1 MTDSQAHD
9 EPTHDEPAQDDPTPA
24 SITDYIVATYPG
36 TDVIATPEGDGI
48 FFSLNPETHWPN
60 FATIVTSDRHD
71 MEQNSDLT
79 ARGLFRLNIGI
90 GPVEFKKR
98 FGGEGVYDYTARN
111 VLFPHPTYAAQRWVG
126 IVNPSSITFED
137 EVKPLLDV
145 AYKLVAR
152 EKD

>member
-1 MTDSQAHD
+1 MTDSNAD
-9 EPTHDEPAQDDPTPA
+9 SVATSEPTPE
-24 SITDYIVATYPG
+24 SISDYINATYPG
-36 TDVIATPEGDGI
+36 TDVILTPEGDGI

-71 MEQNSDLT
+71 MEQNSNLT
-79 ARGLFRLNIGI
+79 ARGLFRLNLGI

-98 FGGEGVYDYTARN
+98 FSDAADHDYTAVD

-126 IVNPSSITFED
+126 IVNPSQQTFDSEI
-137 EVKPLLDV
+137 KPLLDI

-152 EKD
+152 QKD

>member
-1 MTDSQAHD
+1 MTDSKAESRADSQ
-9 EPTHDEPAQDDPTPA
+9 PTAATI
-24 SITDYIVATYPG
+24 SDYITATYPG
-36 TDVIATPEGDGI
+36 TDVITTPEGDGI

-71 MEQNSDLT
+71 MEQNSNLT
-79 ARGLFRLNIGI
+79 ARGLFRLNLGI

-98 FGGEGVYDYTARN
+98 FADATDYDYTAID

-126 IVNPSSITFED
+126 IVNPSQNTFEN
-137 EVKPLLDV
+137 EIKPLLDV